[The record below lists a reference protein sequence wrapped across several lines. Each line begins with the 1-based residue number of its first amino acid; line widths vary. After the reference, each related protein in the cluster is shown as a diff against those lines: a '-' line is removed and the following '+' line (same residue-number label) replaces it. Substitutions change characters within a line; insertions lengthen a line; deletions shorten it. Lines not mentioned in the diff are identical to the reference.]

1 MSNSSL
7 VVIGADFADTLCCC
21 ISGSEVH
28 SELSARTE
36 KKGGG
41 CVSNNVALVLGWA
54 VLSGRGNKT
63 GIDRDRPCMTS
74 HRFSVIRMT
83 LTQSSQ
89 TVNDSSRALNSRFV
103 TVNEIFN
110 VAQITVDSSQGN
122 GTHLLSTL
130 SWVSLPC

>member
-21 ISGSEVH
+21 ISGSEVY

-54 VLSGRGNKT
+54 VLSGRAKQDWN
-63 GIDRDRPCMTS
+63 RPRQAVHDIASLQCD
-74 HRFSVIRMT
+74 
-83 LTQSSQ
+83 Q
-89 TVNDSSRALNSRFV
+89 NDSH
-103 TVNEIFN
+103 
-110 VAQITVDSSQGN
+110 AQQSDSK
-122 GTHLLSTL
+122 
-130 SWVSLPC
+130 

>member
-21 ISGSEVH
+21 ISGSEVY

-54 VLSGRGNKT
+54 VLFWPRQQDWN
-63 GIDRDRPCMTS
+63 RPRQAG
-74 HRFSVIRMT
+74 HDI
-83 LTQSSQ
+83 
-89 TVNDSSRALNSRFV
+89 A
-103 TVNEIFN
+103 
-110 VAQITVDSSQGN
+110 
-122 GTHLLSTL
+122 
-130 SWVSLPC
+130 SL